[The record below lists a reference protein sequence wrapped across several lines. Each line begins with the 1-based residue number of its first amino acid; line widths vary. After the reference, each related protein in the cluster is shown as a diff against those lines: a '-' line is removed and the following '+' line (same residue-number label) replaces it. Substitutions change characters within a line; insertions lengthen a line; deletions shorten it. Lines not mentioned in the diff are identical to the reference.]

1 MDDRVSWQRY
11 GGDDVEAVVAMLINR
26 EHPDSVRIT
35 PSRGDGGVD
44 ILDRGAAKDG
54 GDVVYQVKRYTSPLD
69 SKQKS
74 EVEASL
80 ARLLDPENGDPR
92 WRSLNVTEWRLVTP
106 WDPTP
111 EALAWLDEA
120 ALPYAVTAHWDGLT
134 TVEHLTAKYADVVDY
149 YLFGGRSK
157 IEDAYTQ
164 AMALMSLGQN
174 STATVPVPEMSQ
186 RIASAFKMLDHD
198 PHYRYELRL
207 GQGEPPDPPE
217 RPGLMFSSYRVD
229 TGTSSWHAV
238 DVIARCAASPNARP
252 IEVKGTLT
260 AEKDSAFAGTL
271 QEFID
276 YGTPFSSPD
285 GAYSGHF
292 DAPGG
297 LGGPITSAAVQLS
310 PVANAD
316 LGDNRELRLEVLSP
330 DGTVLAEAHIDRTE
344 RSHGAVGLRTVLTEV
359 NGVFELTF
367 RYNAETRLSAS
378 SLTLL
383 PFHGKPVATV
393 GPALKLVAA
402 LHPPHRIRVSVRH
415 TPAHLGS
422 TERLSALADDT
433 ARDQIQALTTA
444 VQALCELQAHSS
456 TVIEAPDLGKYAHQ
470 IKSWHLVA
478 QILAGT
484 RSPVTIPPDQDFYV
498 ELAAGETPPTDSF
511 AVLVPLRV
519 RVGDQVL
526 DLGQVRAELEDPEL
540 VGEVTGPDGRTF
552 HRYETPDRRVTYV
565 IHRE

>member
-35 PSRGDGGVD
+35 PSCGDGGVD

-69 SKQKS
+69 GKQKS
-74 EVEASL
+74 EVKASL
-80 ARLLDPENGDPR
+80 ARLLHPENGDPR

-111 EALAWLDEA
+111 EALTWLDEA
-120 ALPYAVTAHWDGLT
+120 ALPYTVTPHWDGLT

-157 IEDAYTQ
+157 IQDAYTQ
-164 AMALMSLGQN
+164 AMTLMSLGQN
-174 STATVPVPEMSQ
+174 STATLPVPEVSQ

-207 GQGEPPDPPE
+207 GHGEPPDPPE
-217 RPGLMFSSYRVD
+217 RPGLMFSSYLVD

-238 DVIARCAASPNARP
+238 DVIARCAASPNVRP
-252 IEVKGTLT
+252 IEIKGTLT
-260 AEKDSAFAGTL
+260 AEKDSAFSGML

-285 GAYSGHF
+285 GAYSGHI

-330 DGTVLAEAHIDRTE
+330 DDTVLAEALIDRTE
-344 RSHGAVGLRTVLTEV
+344 RSCGAVGLRTVLTEV
-359 NGVFELTF
+359 NGVFELTL
-367 RYNAETRLSAS
+367 RYNTETRLSTS

-383 PFHGKPVATV
+383 PFHGKPVSTV

-402 LHPPHRIRVSVRH
+402 FHPPHRVRVSVRH

-422 TERLSALADDT
+422 TDQLGALADDS
-433 ARDQIQALTTA
+433 ARDQIQALASA
-444 VQALCELQAHSS
+444 VQALCDLQGHSS
-456 TVIEAPDLGKYAHQ
+456 TVIETPDLGTYAHQ
-470 IKSWHLVA
+470 INSWHLAA

-484 RSPVTIPPDQDFYV
+484 RSPVTIPPDQDFCV